1 MMGKEVRADFTR
13 LRRLRTRRPEPQIL
27 MAPLIDIVLNL
38 LLFFML
44 VTRFLSPSIAV
55 ALPSSES
62 GAVDESRSRT
72 ITINSNGNTFL
83 DDRRMT
89 LDEISAALE
98 IDREAGDI
106 DIVRLRAD
114 KSTAFQLIIDAMD
127 AIRRAGI
134 AEIAVETSPDD
145 VRRNIGEDNTARIR
159 EVE

>member
-1 MMGKEVRADFTR
+1 MTAKEVRSDSIR

-27 MAPLIDIVLNL
+27 IAPLIDIVFL
-38 LLFFML
+38 LLIFFML

-72 ITINSNGNTFL
+72 VTIDSNGDTFL

-89 LDEISAALE
+89 LDEISGALAV
-98 IDREAGDI
+98 DREAGGI

-134 AEIAVETSPDD
+134 AEIAVETSPED
-145 VRRNIGEDNTARIR
+145 VRRDTDEDNAERSG